1 MSVKLKTSVVA
12 RRNMRDNSGLVALA
26 ASLMLF
32 LPSISGVSEAGGTSA
47 AAPKEATPEEA
58 APKAAVVPA
67 TQMPK
72 DDYCANI
79 ADLAADARHVLQM
92 KTLEDLQ
99 GKIEQKIVLLEAKRA
114 ESEAFLK
121 RRDEAIKETRQD
133 LVNIFSKMKPDVAAA
148 QFEILDVETSASILK
163 QLNARVASTILNEMK
178 PPVAAAITVKMAEPI
193 SGVKLDGGT

>member
-12 RRNMRDNSGLVALA
+12 RRNARCNSSLAALA
-26 ASLMLF
+26 ASLMLL
-32 LPSISGVSEAGGTSA
+32 LPNISGVSEASGTSA
-47 AAPKEATPEEA
+47 AAPK
-58 APKAAVVPA
+58 AAVAPA